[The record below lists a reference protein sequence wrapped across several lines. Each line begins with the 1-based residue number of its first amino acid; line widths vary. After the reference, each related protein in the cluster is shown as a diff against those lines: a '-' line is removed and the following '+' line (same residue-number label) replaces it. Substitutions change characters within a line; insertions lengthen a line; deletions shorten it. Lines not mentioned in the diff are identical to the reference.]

1 MRQRW
6 PWLLFALLILLGAGE
21 PLELGRDPAGY
32 ARAMGQGKA
41 ITISASTTPA
51 CVTTTPG
58 GATCALFPARAVF
71 TAEVDGPAMACWA
84 QRPITAVGTW
94 ASTSRTQVTTALGT
108 DACTGHVFAAA
119 GGKHDLGWQASTLL
133 LSPNASRPAYCSTA
147 SRAGF
152 AGIFPVYRP
161 CSVDA
166 DCSGVSEGTCTRTA
180 PDNGGA
186 FLYWAAPSG
195 TYVHTH
201 WEQ

>member
-1 MRQRW
+1 MKERW
-6 PWLLFALLILLGAGE
+6 PWVLFLLLSLMGAGE

-58 GATCALFPARAVF
+58 GAVCALCPARAVVPV
-71 TAEVDGPAMACWA
+71 EVDGAAMACWS

-94 ASTSRTQVTTALGT
+94 ASTSRTQITTALGT

-119 GGKHDLGWQASTLL
+119 GAKHDMGWSPSTLL
-133 LSPNASRPAYCSTA
+133 LSPNVSRTAYCSNP
-147 SRAGF
+147 SRSGF
-152 AGIFPVYRP
+152 GAVFPVYRP
-161 CSVDA
+161 CTTDA
-166 DCSGVSEGTCTRTA
+166 DCSGVSEGACIRTNPTDA
-180 PDNGGA
+180 GA
-186 FLYWAAPSG
+186 FLYLAAPSA
-195 TYVHTH
+195 TLVTTH